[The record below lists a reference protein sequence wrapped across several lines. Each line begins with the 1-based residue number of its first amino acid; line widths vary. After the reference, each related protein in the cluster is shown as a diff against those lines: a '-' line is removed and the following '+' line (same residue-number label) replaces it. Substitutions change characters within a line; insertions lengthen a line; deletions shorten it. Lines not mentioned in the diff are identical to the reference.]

1 MQKKKILSRE
11 RFSLP
16 DGVWL
21 KTNQAAE
28 ALDISRVTLLNQKKQ
43 GVFLAGCHYI
53 RLGDKETSPL
63 LWNIPNCRERQA
75 RFEPPQ
81 FVHEPELVEGAS

>member
-11 RFSLP
+11 RYSLP
-16 DGVWL
+16 DGAWL
-21 KTNQAAE
+21 KTPQAAE
-28 ALDISRVTLLNQKKQ
+28 ALNISRVTLLNQKKE
-43 GVFLAGCHYI
+43 GKFLSGYHFI

-81 FVHEPELVEGAS
+81 FVHEPELEGAS

>member
-1 MQKKKILSRE
+1 M
-11 RFSLP
+11 P
-16 DGVWL
+16 DGAWL
-21 KTNQAAE
+21 KTPQAAE
-28 ALDISRVTLLNQKKQ
+28 ALNISRVTLLNQKKQ

-81 FVHEPELVEGAS
+81 FVHEPELEGAS